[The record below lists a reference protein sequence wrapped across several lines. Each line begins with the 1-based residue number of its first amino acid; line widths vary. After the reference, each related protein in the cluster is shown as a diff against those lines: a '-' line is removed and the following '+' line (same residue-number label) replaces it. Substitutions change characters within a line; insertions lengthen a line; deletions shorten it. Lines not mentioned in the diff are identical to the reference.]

1 MDIVEFRE
9 YCMLLPEVEETLPFD
24 DVTIV
29 FKVGGRMF
37 AVIGIDDPSH
47 FVVKCDPDRAV
58 ALRERYGAIEGAWH
72 FDKRHWNSIRLDAG
86 LPDGFLRGE
95 IRHSYLLVVRKNV
108 TPKAERERIL
118 SLAAAEG
125 VADDSERFD

>member
-9 YCMLLPEVEETLPFD
+9 YCMSLPEVEETLPFD
-24 DVTIV
+24 DETIV
-29 FKVGGRMF
+29 FKAGGRMF

-58 ALRERYGAIEGAWH
+58 ALSERCQAVTAAWH
-72 FDKRHWNSIRLDAG
+72 FNKQHWNSIRLDGG
-86 LPDGFLRGE
+86 LSDGFLRSE
-95 IRHSYLLVVRKNV
+95 IRHSYMLVVRKNV

-125 VADDSERFD
+125 ITDDSEKFD

>member
-1 MDIVEFRE
+1 MDIVEFRD
-9 YCMLLPEVEETLPFD
+9 YCMSLPEVEETLPFD

-47 FVVKCDPDRAV
+47 FVVKCDPDRAT
-58 ALRERYGAIEGAWH
+58 ALREHYGAITGAWH
-72 FDKRHWNSIRLDAG
+72 FDKRHWNSIWLNAG
-86 LPDGFLRGE
+86 LSDEFLRSE

-118 SLAAAEG
+118 ALAATEG
-125 VADDSERFD
+125 IADDSERFD

>member
-9 YCMLLPEVEETLPFD
+9 YCMSLPEVEETLPFD

-58 ALRERYGAIEGAWH
+58 VLRERCGAITGAWH
-72 FDKRHWNSIRLDAG
+72 FNKRHWNSVRLDG
-86 LPDGFLRGE
+86 ELSDESLRRE
-95 IRHSYLLVVRKNV
+95 IRHSYMLVVRSNV
-108 TPKAERERIL
+108 APKAERERL
-118 SLAAAEG
+118 LALAAAEG
-125 VADDSERFD
+125 VVDDSERFY

>member
-9 YCMLLPEVEETLPFD
+9 YCMSLPEVEETLPFD
-24 DVTIV
+24 DVTVV
-29 FKVGGRMF
+29 FKAGGRMF

-58 ALRERYGAIEGAWH
+58 ALRERYPAIAAAWH
-72 FDKRHWNSIRLDAG
+72 FNKRHWNSVRLDGG
-86 LPDGFLRGE
+86 LSDEFLRRE
-95 IRHSYLLVVRKNV
+95 IRHSYMLVVRKNV

-125 VADDSERFD
+125 ITDDSARFD

>member
-9 YCMLLPEVEETLPFD
+9 YCMSLPQVEETLPFD

-29 FKVGGRMF
+29 FKV
-37 AVIGIDDPSH
+37 
-47 FVVKCDPDRAV
+47 CDPDRAV

-86 LPDGFLRGE
+86 LSDGFLRGE

-125 VADDSERFD
+125 VADDSRKFD